1 MLDAPVW
8 WRRRPTERPGMSLF
22 MLQRS
27 RDHLCKC
34 IVQKYT
40 LLTEVNVP
48 WRQFNKSYTGPK
60 FFFHYWSTNGE
71 VRDQGLF
78 FWEIY
83 TDKVV
88 YNWNYTTYFHI
99 FSIWTISAVIIFP
112 IFLRII
118 LLDFSDF
125 ETTSLKFSRFWK
137 SFPSK
142 YQHFLES
149 FEWQLFWNME
159 ICQGSNDLQ
168 PNIVTGN

>member
-34 IVQKYT
+34 MVQKYT

-99 FSIWTISAVIIFP
+99 FSIWTISAVIISP
-112 IFLRII
+112 ICIFYNHSLR
-118 LLDFSDF
+118 FF
-125 ETTSLKFSRFWK
+125 RFWNY
-137 SFPSK
+137 FPQIFQVLK
-142 YQHFLES
+142 
-149 FEWQLFWNME
+149 
-159 ICQGSNDLQ
+159 IVPQ
-168 PNIVTGN
+168 PISTFFGKF